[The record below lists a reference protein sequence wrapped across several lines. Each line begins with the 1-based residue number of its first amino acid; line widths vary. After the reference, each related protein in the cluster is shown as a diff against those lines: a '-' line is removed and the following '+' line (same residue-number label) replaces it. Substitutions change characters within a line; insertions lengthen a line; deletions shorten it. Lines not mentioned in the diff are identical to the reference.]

1 MAKKKK
7 EIIDNYLQLDLIPLT
22 EIEKLY
28 KEFTD
33 VKESADKVRRGV
45 FAKHTVLSKKVEDL
59 TAQIDSLQKQLIV
72 LSEFVITRVGSLDK
86 INKEVKE
93 AEEITC
99 LNITNINVNY
109 AHQKHRSH
117 GFEIGVLSA

>member
-7 EIIDNYLQLDLIPLT
+7 EIIDNYLQLDLIPTT
-22 EIEKLY
+22 EMEKLY

-45 FAKHTVLSKKVEDL
+45 FAKHTVLAKKVEEL

-86 INKEVKE
+86 IKDVQENQ
-93 AEEITC
+93 EITC
-99 LNITNINVNY
+99 LNITNININY
-109 AHQKHRSH
+109 AHQRHPSH
-117 GFEIGVLSA
+117 DLEIVVLSA